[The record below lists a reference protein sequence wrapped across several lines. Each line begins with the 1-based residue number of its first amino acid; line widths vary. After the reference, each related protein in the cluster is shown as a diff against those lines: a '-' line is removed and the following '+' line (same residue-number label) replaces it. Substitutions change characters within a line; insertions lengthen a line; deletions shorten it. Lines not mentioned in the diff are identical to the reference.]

1 MLHQSTPFAVATVG
15 IDIDKNTFHLV
26 GLDQRAIADSDQ
38 PNALQIYGFTPL
50 GNIYPRCGI
59 NCRGA

>member
-26 GLDQRAIADSDQ
+26 GLDQRVIADSDQ
-38 PNALQIYGFTPL
+38 PNAL
-50 GNIYPRCGI
+50 
-59 NCRGA
+59 